1 MKQKSLSRSCWLP
14 LACICLFVQWG
25 CGRSHKVEMP
35 QSFNNAIVNID
46 VNSQRAADF
55 LDQMSD
61 DTLRMDEAQRMYYS
75 LYSIYAHDKA
85 GIGVISVDK
94 TSRLVDF
101 YSDYGVDSLYL
112 FSLYLHA
119 GAFRDAQD
127 IPMAV
132 EWYMKAIDFGK
143 RKLKGNRYLDR
154 SFDQLAYCYNHVFL
168 PKRALA
174 VLKDAEHF
182 VHGGYIARIYHRM
195 AIIYS
200 NMGETDSCGIYV
212 MKSIFASPMEKRGKI
227 VADNMR
233 YLVSQKDTFDV
244 EKYKACLMEV
254 DEDKQAPQYAVNFA
268 LDKALYYNAV
278 QKLDSAAY
286 YYKKVLSYSVT
297 PLASQE
303 ASMQLCKLYHQQGN
317 DTEAWKYVR
326 LYQQLTDSVMRK
338 TESQRVAQ
346 VENMYNYQL
355 QQKRAN
361 EKLMKTNARLKWAL
375 GTIAGLLILLAL
387 GYVVVHKY
395 KKKTTRNLELSRKE
409 IETAKH
415 QNESLN
421 IELQS
426 SRQENA
432 QILKHNDE
440 LNQELESLRKE
451 MQETEARNAELE
463 RMLELGRMKISQ
475 DANAYLEKLKDQLNS
490 LEGETGSAL
499 WAEVSQAVD
508 RVYPQLKANIQ
519 RYLQI
524 PDLVYTKIVYFSCM
538 GFGVTRIG
546 VLTAILPQSVVKRKN
561 RMVENAQK
569 LHPELK
575 IEKYADLLTL
585 LHGKR
590 KYK

>member
-1 MKQKSLSRSCWLP
+1 MRRVFLLVVALSVVL
-14 LACICLFVQWG
+14 LCIVFQTRNAEV
-25 CGRSHKVEMP
+25 SMP
-35 QSFNNAIVNID
+35 QSFVNAIKFLDTDPKRTVSFLD
-46 VNSQRAADF
+46 FMAADTME
-55 LDQMSD
+55 LSD
-61 DTLRMDEAQRMYYS
+61 AEKNYYQ
-75 LYSIYAHDKA
+75 LYRIYACDKVELGQIPMGQTA
-85 GIGVISVDK
+85 H
-94 TSRLVDF
+94 LVDF

-119 GAFRDAQD
+119 GAYRDAQD
-127 IPMAV
+127 MPQAV
-132 EWYMKAIDFGK
+132 EWYLKAIDFGK
-143 RKLKGNRYLDR
+143 KRKLQGNRYFER
-154 SFDQLAYCYNHVFL
+154 SFGQIASCYNHVFL
-168 PKRALA
+168 TEKALKI
-174 VLKDAEHF
+174 LKEAERY
-182 VHGGYIARIYHRM
+182 VTSEYIKRIYSLEYTVYFNQGNYAKAREY
-195 AIIYS
+195 AL
-200 NMGETDSCGIYV
+200 
-212 MKSIFASPMEKRGKI
+212 KSIAAASSPGDTGKLGAEFMD
-227 VADNMR
+227 VFVLMG
-233 YLVSQKDTFDV
+233 DTANIN
-244 EKYKACLMEV
+244 KYKAPLLAVRE
-254 DEDKQAPQYAVNFA
+254 DEMSSNDVENYLLNKAQYYGFVHRT
-268 LDKALYYNAV
+268 
-278 QKLDSAAY
+278 DSACL
-286 YYKKVLSYSVT
+286 YYKKVLDYGAGV
-297 PLASQE
+297 LACQD
-303 ASMQLCKLYHQQGN
+303 ASNGLYQLYHQQGN

-326 LYQQLTDSVMRK
+326 LYRQLTDSVMRT

-355 QQKRAN
+355 QQKQAN

-387 GYVVVHKY
+387 GYVVAHKY

-409 IETAKH
+409 TETAKH